1 MIKPQGEREVE
12 DMRVSIRKIPRRED
26 EQVIL
31 ECVEMTKDFEDVR
44 EYALMKGN
52 MLNGYIHDI
61 AYQLKLS
68 DILYFEAVGDQ
79 VFAYTAEEIY
89 SVKKRLYELE
99 AVYQDRKFIRCSKS
113 VLVNLM
119 QIESFR
125 PALDSRFF
133 ARMKNG
139 EDIMVSRMYAK
150 ELKKRLMEG

>member
-1 MIKPQGEREVE
+1 
-12 DMRVSIRKIPRRED
+12 MRVSIRSVPLRED
-26 EQVIL
+26 EQVVL
-31 ECVEMTKDFEDVR
+31 ECVELTKDFADIR

-52 MLNGYIHDI
+52 TLAGYIHDA
-61 AYQLKLS
+61 AYQLRLS

-79 VFAYTAEEIY
+79 VFACTAAEVY

-99 AVYQDRKFIRCSKS
+99 TLYRERKFIRCSKS

-125 PALDSRFF
+125 PALDSRFL

-139 EDIMVSRMYAK
+139 EDVLVSRMYAK

>member
-1 MIKPQGEREVE
+1 
-12 DMRVSIRKIPRRED
+12 MRVSIRNILRRED

-31 ECVEMTKDFEDVR
+31 ECVEMTKEFEDIR
-44 EYALMKGN
+44 EYALMKGKV
-52 MLNGYIHDI
+52 LAGYIHDTV
-61 AYQLKLS
+61 YQLDLA

-99 AVYQDRKFIRCSKS
+99 SIYQDRKFIRCSKS

-125 PALDSRFF
+125 PALNSRFF

-150 ELKKRLMEG
+150 ELKKKLMEG

>member
-1 MIKPQGEREVE
+1 
-12 DMRVSIRKIPRRED
+12 MRVSIRNILHRED
-26 EQVIL
+26 EQVVL
-31 ECVEMTKDFEDVR
+31 ECVEMTKDFEDIR

-52 MLNGYIHDI
+52 ILVGYIHDT
-61 AYQLKLS
+61 AYQLDLA

-99 AVYQDRKFIRCSKS
+99 TSYEDRKFIRCSKS
-113 VLVNLM
+113 VLANLM

-125 PALDSRFF
+125 PALDSRFL

-139 EDIMVSRMYAK
+139 EDVMVSRMYAK
-150 ELKKRLMEG
+150 ELKKKLMEG

>member
-12 DMRVSIRKIPRRED
+12 DMRVSIRNIPHKED

-31 ECVEMTKDFEDVR
+31 ECVGMTKDFEDVR

-52 MLNGYIHDI
+52 MLNGYIHDT
-61 AYQLKLS
+61 AYQLSLS

-99 AVYQDRKFIRCSKS
+99 AVYQDRKFIR
-113 VLVNLM
+113 
-119 QIESFR
+119 
-125 PALDSRFF
+125 
-133 ARMKNG
+133 
-139 EDIMVSRMYAK
+139 
-150 ELKKRLMEG
+150 